1 MPSLPP
7 VNGVARCELLY
18 SWDGQTVE
26 NVWFVSGADNSAQT
40 LQDIADQM
48 MDNWRTLIMP
58 VVSEFVV
65 LDRAEVTYLGQE
77 FGNSIIRAAPVDSNG
92 QETSLPLPN
101 NVSICVK
108 LLTDL
113 GGRAH
118 RGRKYHIGL
127 CENQVTFSHL
137 VEPFRT
143 QLETAYQGWIDQMS
157 SSVYSIVIVSY
168 YLQGFLRQTPLVT
181 AVNTCTIDA
190 TIDSQR
196 RRLPGRG
203 T

>member
-1 MPSLPP
+1 MGGLPP
-7 VNGVARCELLY
+7 VTGVARCELLY

-26 NVWFVSGADNSAQT
+26 NVWFVSGADNSAGT
-40 LQDIADQM
+40 LAAIADEM
-48 MDNWRTLIMP
+48 MGNWRTLIRP
-58 VVSEFVV
+58 VVSELVV
-65 LDRAEVTYLGQE
+65 LDRAEVTYLGTAN
-77 FGNSIIRAAPVDSNG
+77 GNSIVRAAPADSNG
-92 QETSLPLPN
+92 QETSPPLPN

-108 LLTDL
+108 LLTDQ

-118 RGRKYHIGL
+118 RGRKFHIGL
-127 CENQVTFSHL
+127 CENQVTLSHL
-137 VEPFRT
+137 IEPFRT
-143 QLETAYQGWIDQMS
+143 QLETAYQGWISEMQAAEW
-157 SSVYSIVIVSY
+157 SIVIVSY
-168 YLQGFLRQTPLVT
+168 FVNGLIRPTPLVT